1 MARDYKHRAQG
12 GKKSPRGPKHIR
24 QKTIGIWRWMLIT
37 ALIIS
42 FVVFLVYLR
51 MTAPKE
57 AEVPQGSAT
66 VSATKPANTD
76 SKKDKAPEPEKKSE
90 PKPHFEFYTIL
101 PNKEVVVPEYEIKT
115 RTREERVGKAKESS
129 YIMQAGS
136 FKTAK
141 EAEQLRTKLALMGIQ
156 AKVDKAKVGSKTD
169 KAGAGS
175 VTWYRVKIGPYAK
188 MSSVDVI
195 KSRLKKLG
203 IDVMV
208 TEVGG

>member
-12 GKKSPRGPKHIR
+12 GKGSPRGPKHIR
-24 QKTIGIWRWMLIT
+24 RKSVGLWRWMLIT
-37 ALIIS
+37 ALVIS
-42 FVVFLVYLR
+42 FVIFLVYLR

-57 AEVPQGSAT
+57 ADTSHGLSTVPATQSKSAEP
-66 VSATKPANTD
+66 KN
-76 SKKDKAPEPEKKSE
+76 DKAPKVEKKSE

-115 RTREERVGKAKESS
+115 RTREERVGKAKESK

-141 EAEQLRTKLALMGIQ
+141 EAEQLRAKLALMGIQ

-169 KAGAGS
+169 KAAAGS

-188 MSSVDVI
+188 MTSVDVI
-195 KSRLKKLG
+195 KSRLKKQG

-208 TEVGG
+208 TEVGD